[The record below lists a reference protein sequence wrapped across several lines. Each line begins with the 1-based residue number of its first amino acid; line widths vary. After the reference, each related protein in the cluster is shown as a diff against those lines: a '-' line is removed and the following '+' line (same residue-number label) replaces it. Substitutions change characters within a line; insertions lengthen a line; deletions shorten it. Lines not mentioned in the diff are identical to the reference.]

1 MTTLGPYWVTQ
12 GRDPAQ
18 PVIQPTPGDA
28 LTAPYLVLSIS
39 DTDQLDW
46 ARVSGDARTLFPV
59 FDGQAN
65 LLPGRPA
72 DFASPAAGSFMNWH
86 AAHQLEYLHSH
97 GTPTVITDEAGTLT
111 AFVANLSGPPD
122 LSVFLTQD
130 GRQAVN
136 LGTIM
141 PVDIAQ
147 LSLEDQRVLAA
158 LPQFADQIAPA
169 FNLRPAAGDAGP
181 GAVRDEIRAEIAQIR
196 DQIAASPRYLDG
208 ETARFDSDPAARR
221 ELYHYFF
228 LGQLDLLEARLDRMA
243 VFNSDAIGQITAGVI
258 ERYLRLE
265 RYLSMTPETPAMGAS
280 LPRNVNTSDSGASVA
295 AAAEIFLG
303 VEARLYDIARARFDL
318 AETGEFN
325 GRPADVPQLVFVMQ
339 SLATRAAEAEAEAR
353 TEELNQNNLL
363 LKDYSRMQDVLNRT
377 LKVYADLAPDALVPV
392 GSYGTLADVPLADQP
407 VIAMFN
413 QGGMDATNSYHPVES
428 ERGVVRPLLDM
439 LAVPLVTHPKDAWDR
454 FSIALGN
461 ATQQIGRDSQ
471 IRMQEIARM
480 NEQKNRHYE
489 MGSSVLS
496 RTAEIIRTILI

>member
-12 GRDPAQ
+12 RLDPAQ

-28 LTAPYLVLSIS
+28 LTAPYLVLSVS
-39 DTDQLDW
+39 DIDQLDW
-46 ARVSGDARTLFPV
+46 AQISADARRLFPV
-59 FDGQAN
+59 FDGQTN

-72 DFASPAAGSFMNWH
+72 DFASPSAGSFMNWH

-97 GTPTVITDEAGTLT
+97 GTPTVVTDEAGTLT
-111 AFVANLSGPPD
+111 ARVAGVPGPPD

-130 GRQAVN
+130 GRQAIN
-136 LGTIM
+136 LATLM

-147 LSLEDQRVLAA
+147 LSLDDQRVLAA

-181 GAVRDEIRAEIAQIR
+181 GTVRDEIRAEIAQIR
-196 DQIAASPRYLDG
+196 AQIAASPRYLDG
-208 ETARFDSDPAARR
+208 EMARFDSDPAARR

-228 LGQLDLLEARLDRMA
+228 LGQLDLLEGRLAKMA
-243 VFNSDAIGQITAGVI
+243 VFNTDAIGQITAGVI

-265 RYLSMTPETPAMGAS
+265 RYVSMTPETPAVGAS

-303 VEARLYDIARARFDL
+303 VEARLYDIARARFEL
-318 AETGEFN
+318 AETGAFN

-339 SLATRAAEAEAEAR
+339 SLATRAAEAEAR

-363 LKDYSRMQDVLNRT
+363 LRDYSRMQDVLNRT
-377 LKVYADLAPDALVPV
+377 LKVYADLEPEALVSV
-392 GSYGTLADVPLADQP
+392 GSFGTLANVPLADQP

-413 QGGMDATNSYHPVES
+413 QSGMDATNSYHPVES

-480 NEQKNRHYE
+480 NEQKNQHYE